1 MATKVPAAA
10 KNMTPTPK
18 MAPGPKSTNLGGKD
32 APAGR
37 PMSKIGK
44 KDMPKIGKAC

>member
-10 KNMTPTPK
+10 KYPPLTMATP
-18 MAPGPKSTNLGGKD
+18 PKSTNLGGKD

-37 PMSKIGK
+37 PMSKMGK